1 MAMNERPRY
10 FSEQFLEI
18 RDQPVCRGCTV
29 KVPRGIFDEELRLG
43 DWMRFGRLV
52 AGKIEALSG
61 MVVDLDVDTIEID
74 VPYRQPRMA
83 P

>member
-1 MAMNERPRY
+1 
-10 FSEQFLEI
+10 
-18 RDQPVCRGCTV
+18 
-29 KVPRGIFDEELRLG
+29 VPRGVFDEELRLG
-43 DWMRFGRLV
+43 DWMRFERLV

-61 MVVDLDVDTIEID
+61 MAADLDADTIEID